1 MRLDKFLKVSRIL
14 KRRTVAQEACSNGLV
29 DVNGKPAKAGTRLAV
44 GDKVTVHFASAQL
57 TFVVKQLLETT
68 KKDLA
73 ATMYEIVEPEVTHA

>member
-14 KRRTVAQEACSNGLV
+14 KRRTVAQEACANGLV
-29 DVNGKPAKAGTRLAV
+29 DVNGKQAKSSTKLVV
-44 GDKVTVHFASAQL
+44 GDKVTVHFATAQL

-73 ATMYEIVEPEVTHA
+73 ATMYEIVSSEVTDA